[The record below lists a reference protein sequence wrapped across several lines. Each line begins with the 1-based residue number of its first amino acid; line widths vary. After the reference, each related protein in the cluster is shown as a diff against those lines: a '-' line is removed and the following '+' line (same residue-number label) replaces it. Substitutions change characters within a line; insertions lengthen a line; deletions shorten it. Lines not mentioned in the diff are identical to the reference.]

1 MKIMISSKV
10 LMKEIKHVGFKIDSL
25 RISRKELFDEYGRDR
40 IPNETMFL
48 NRFKRNRNKILILLS
63 IFEKEEVKK
72 VYLKDLTVVLW
83 ADISVSIFIIL
94 DLIKYNY
101 LKIDRIFLWNTEVLI
116 EKLDLNYIKSNFD
129 GLNFT
134 YKINNNIFN
143 VKNMKN
149 N

>member
-1 MKIMISSKV
+1 MKIMRSSKV

-48 NRFKRNRNKILILLS
+48 NRFKRNRNKILIFLS
-63 IFEKEEVKK
+63 IFEKEQVKK

-101 LKIDRIFLWNTEVLI
+101 LKIDKIYLSNTEVLI

-129 GLNFT
+129 RLNFT

-143 VKNMKN
+143 AKNMKN

>member
-1 MKIMISSKV
+1 MKSSKV

-63 IFEKEEVKK
+63 IFEKEQVKK

-101 LKIDRIFLWNTEVLI
+101 LKIDKIYLSNTEVLI

-129 GLNFT
+129 RLNFT

-143 VKNMKN
+143 AKNMKN

>member
-1 MKIMISSKV
+1 
-10 LMKEIKHVGFKIDSL
+10 MKEIKHVGFKIDSL